1 MDSTLAV
8 TNSNKY
14 YAPDYLENSSGVAN
28 VAMCCKYGNGSVA
41 SGDGYKYR
49 GRGLFQLTWKDNYV
63 AFKTWY
69 NKKYDP
75 DIDPVK
81 TPNIIASNDTL
92 AVLSGLWYYKTKVVD
107 EVTIDS
113 TTTVSKVTSPINPKL
128 KGLKD
133 RKERFQKAKESI
145 NCL

>member
-1 MDSTLAV
+1 MSKA
-8 TNSNKY
+8 K
-14 YAPDYLENSSGVAN
+14 LE
-28 VAMCCKYGNGSVA
+28 YIWL
-41 SGDGYKYR
+41 DGYKPTQNMR
-49 GRGLFQLTWKDNYV
+49 
-63 AFKTWY
+63 
-69 NKKYDP
+69 
-75 DIDPVK
+75 
-81 TPNIIASNDTL
+81 S
-92 AVLSGLWYYKTKVVD
+92 KTKVVD

>member
-1 MDSTLAV
+1 M
-8 TNSNKY
+8 
-14 YAPDYLENSSGVAN
+14 
-28 VAMCCKYGNGSVA
+28 
-41 SGDGYKYR
+41 
-49 GRGLFQLTWKDNYV
+49 DNYV